1 MKKLVPSIGIV
12 LLSISS
18 INAQSDRFTQDFQPI
33 RAELTKWDPIRGEW
47 LASSMVSI
55 AKKEPIPDRTFPEN
69 FTPAE
74 MMKMVPESNRTAIQ
88 RIATTNTQN
97 ADSSSRVNWN
107 SINTQLSRPSCKPVQ
122 GRTYGDPHLSS
133 FDGASYSFQTVGEFV
148 LMRSASQNMEIQARQ
163 QPQSDDFSLNTALA
177 MNVGGDRICIYAN
190 EKPDNI
196 SNCAL
201 RLNGYPL
208 YITSSVY
215 YLPHGGTIRYSMND
229 YVVTWPTGEVATI
242 DVRRSSQ
249 MNFLNVAVQVYPCA
263 QNDLEGLLG
272 NANGSQ
278 NDDFDVRGNNNRPTY
293 MAFSSFGSSQMQQ
306 ASNDMEKEYLAFL
319 ARDYAR
325 QFRVTPTTSLFDY
338 GIGQSTFT
346 YTDESF
352 PRVHRTVNDL
362 SPDRQTAARA
372 KCEENGIRGDE
383 LKGCIFDQAYLE
395 IPPSPKPVVRD
406 LTNGLQM
413 SKLERPVNNVNG
425 ANITPTTYV
434 SRGQGGDDTNPQP
447 IQQNPN
453 NVEKTPTNQDLKGI
467 SVGKENSS
475 KPVGIEVKQEP
486 IQKPIEFEMKPTSTK
501 PTNTKPVGIEVKPSN
516 TKPSGS
522 GTTPTNSTP
531 VKTTPAKTTPTLKGG
546 KG

>member
-190 EKPDNI
+190 EKPDNV

-201 RLNGYPL
+201 RLNGAPL

-215 YLPHGGTIRYSMND
+215 YLPHGGTIRYAMND

-278 NDDFDVRGNNNRPTY
+278 NDDFDVRGNNNRPAY
-293 MAFSSFGSSQMQQ
+293 MAFSSFGSSQLQQ

-325 QFRVTPTTSLFDY
+325 QFRVTPITSLFDY

-395 IPPSPKPVVRD
+395 IPPSPRPVVVDR
-406 LTNGLQM
+406 TNNIVL
-413 SKLERPVNNVNG
+413 SRIDRPVNNVNG
-425 ANITPTTYV
+425 GNITRENSMPS
-434 SRGQGGDDTNPQP
+434 SRDNGQAQP
-447 IQQNPN
+447 VQQNP
-453 NVEKTPTNQDLKGI
+453 ETNR
-467 SVGKENSS
+467 V
-475 KPVGIEVKQEP
+475 KPVGTEVNPTSGTLKPSNSTKPTSFEP
-486 IQKPIEFEMKPTSTK
+486 NPTVEKPIEFEMKPTSAK
-501 PTNTKPVGIEVKPSN
+501 PTNSKPVGIEVKPSN

-522 GTTPTNSTP
+522 GTAPTNTTP